1 MSSSTG
7 PAEPRS
13 PARRRLTI
21 LGWVVVPAGFIAY
34 QFLLHR
40 IVSADPHN
48 IVAEL
53 LIAMPLLLF
62 AAWFVGRSR
71 FGTAGGLIIV
81 LLGVAGCMAWNRAG
95 TDALL
100 PLLPHL
106 AIYLVLLAWFGGT
119 LRPGREP
126 LVTYMARHVHE
137 TMSVELLA
145 YTRRVTVA
153 WCVFFLAMAL
163 TSTVLFFWA
172 PVETW
177 SLFANLLN
185 LPLVI
190 AMFLAEYLWRLL
202 WHPDLSRATIPM
214 MIRAFMTLGSSDGG
228 PSRGA

>member
-1 MSSSTG
+1 MSSTSG
-7 PAEPRS
+7 PAESRR
-13 PARRRLTI
+13 PARRRLAV
-21 LGWVVVPAGFIAY
+21 LGWILVPAGFIGY
-34 QFLLHR
+34 QLLLHR
-40 IVSADPHN
+40 LVSADPHN

-62 AAWFVGRSR
+62 AAWFMGRSR
-71 FGTAGGLIIV
+71 FGPAGGLVLV

-95 TDALL
+95 TDGML
-100 PLLPHL
+100 PVLPHL
-106 AIYLVLLAWFGGT
+106 AIYLLLLAWFGGS
-119 LRPGREP
+119 LRAGREP

-137 TMSVELLA
+137 TMSPELLA

-163 TSTVLFFWA
+163 TSTTLFLWA
-172 PVETW
+172 PIETW

-190 AMFLAEYLWRLL
+190 VMFVGEYLWRQLR
-202 WHPDLSRATIPM
+202 HPDLSRATIPM
-214 MIRAFMTLGSSDGG
+214 MIRAFMKLGSSDSD

>member
-1 MSSSTG
+1 MSSATG

-13 PARRRLTI
+13 PARRRLTV
-21 LGWVVVPAGFIAY
+21 LGWVLVPAGFIGY
-34 QFLLHR
+34 QLLLHR
-40 IVSADPHN
+40 IVSADPHD

-53 LIAMPLLLF
+53 LVVMPLLLF
-62 AAWFVGRSR
+62 AAWFMGRSR
-71 FGTAGGLIIV
+71 FGPAGGLVLV
-81 LLGVAGCMAWNRAG
+81 LLGLAGCLAWNRAG
-95 TDALL
+95 TDGVL

-106 AIYLVLLAWFGGT
+106 AIYLLLLAWFGGS

-137 TMSVELLA
+137 TMSAELLA

-163 TSTVLFFWA
+163 MSTVLFLWS
-172 PVETW
+172 PIETW

-185 LPLVI
+185 MPLVA
-190 AMFLAEYLWRLL
+190 AMFLTEYLWRLL
-202 WHPDLSRATIPM
+202 RHPELSRATIPM
-214 MIRAFMTLGSSDGG
+214 MIRAFMKLGSSGSD